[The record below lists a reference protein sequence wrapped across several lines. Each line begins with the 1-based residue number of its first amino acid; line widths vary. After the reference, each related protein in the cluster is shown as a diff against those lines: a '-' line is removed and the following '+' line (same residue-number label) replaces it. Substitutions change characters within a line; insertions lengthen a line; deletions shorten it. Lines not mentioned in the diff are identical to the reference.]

1 MVTKKLLYRCPI
13 LLMFVAVIVTCMVV
27 SCGKNPKIDS
37 LLTKADDLME
47 QHPDSSM
54 AILSGMDQAK
64 LGSDK
69 ERARYAL
76 LMSMALDKNY
86 VDTTTFDVLQPAI
99 DYYLD
104 KNKGPQDEK
113 LKTYYYQGRIFMN
126 QGKDDY
132 AMASFMNGGDLKG
145 VTDSIALARLLVA
158 KSIMY
163 YNQYKLED
171 VIKCSLS
178 ASRIYKSFEQPEAEF
193 DCLLKS
199 LNGLISLKDKHK
211 ADSVLAV
218 CKILAADHPELGK
231 GYEAF
236 DLMYK
241 TSFGSKN
248 DIRKTLSSIDV
259 EKVEDSSIYIFDIA
273 NAYIKIEDYEGA
285 QTVIEKAGQTILPTD
300 SIRFLY
306 IQSLICE
313 KSNDYKGAFIA
324 LKAYQSLMEDKYDKL
339 FNGDLLFAEKRHE
352 LELSSMM
359 DIQKRDRIIWI
370 SLSILLIVTILAIIL
385 FYRFKLV
392 KADKMLKDQE
402 NKNLQLENQ
411 QQKLTEEN
419 IRLQLSEMEAECEN
433 LKALLKT
440 DIEIPTQVSEAI
452 KGRIEILN
460 GLLAE
465 KISGNTAYRKQYEE
479 WVDNIVSDR
488 LTFMN
493 STRLA
498 FKASHPKFIEY
509 LESYGLTEGE
519 INYLCLY
526 AIGLRG
532 KEVGE
537 YMQLRRHYNI
547 SSEIRKKLGIDE
559 HQTNIGIYVRKLL
572 KDL

>member
-1 MVTKKLLYRCPI
+1 ML
-13 LLMFVAVIVTCMVV
+13 VAVIVTCMVV

-47 QHPDSSM
+47 LHPDSSM
-54 AILSGMDQAK
+54 AILSGIDRAQ

-69 ERARYAL
+69 ECARYAL

-86 VDTTTFDVLQPAI
+86 IDTTTFDVLQPAI

-104 KNKGPQDEK
+104 NNKGTQDEK

-132 AMASFMNGGDLKG
+132 AMVSFMNGGDLKEIA
-145 VTDSIALARLLVA
+145 DSIALARLLVA

-163 YNQYKLED
+163 FNQYKLGD

-178 ASRIYKSFEQPEAEF
+178 ASRIYKSIGQPEAEF

-218 CKILAADHPELGK
+218 CKTLAAEHPELGK
-231 GYEAF
+231 GYEAYN
-236 DLMYK
+236 LMYN
-241 TSFGSKN
+241 TAFGSKN

-259 EKVEDSSIYIFDIA
+259 EKVEDSSIYILDIA

-285 QTVIEKAGQTILPTD
+285 QTVIEKAGQTILATD
-300 SIRFLY
+300 SIRFFY

-313 KSNDYKGAFIA
+313 KNNDYKGAFIA

-392 KADKMLKDQE
+392 KADKMLKEQE

-440 DIEIPTQVSEAI
+440 DVEIPTQVSEAI
-452 KGRIEILN
+452 KDRIGILN

-479 WVDNIVSDR
+479 WVEHIVSDR
-488 LTFMN
+488 LTFMD

-509 LESYGLTEGE
+509 LESSGLTEGE

-537 YMQLRRHYNI
+537 YMQLKRHYNI

-572 KDL
+572 KTL